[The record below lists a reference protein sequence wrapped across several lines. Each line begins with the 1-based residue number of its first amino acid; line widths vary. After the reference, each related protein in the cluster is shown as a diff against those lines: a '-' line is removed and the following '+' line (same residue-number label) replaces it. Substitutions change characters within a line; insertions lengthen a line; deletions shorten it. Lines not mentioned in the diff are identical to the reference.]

1 MNIQTVQ
8 FHNQEIQ
15 VLNYEGKP
23 YVAMRSICENIG
35 LDWASQY
42 RRIKNNKVLSS
53 SVVIMTTENKAN
65 FEREV
70 ICLPLGYLNGWLLGV
85 DIKRVKPE
93 IKETLYLYQLECY
106 DALYKHFL
114 PTVANEHPNTINV
127 EQQQEVKAL
136 VNEVS
141 RKTGKHYQYI
151 YTKMYQTFKVPRY
164 QELKASD
171 YKNVINFLIK
181 MAGGKAEITDKEK
194 HQIFAVSLMKLAL
207 KKHLDN
213 DVIYESL
220 QNEVFEIAERLKG
233 IGRAINEVRRNDGII
248 YDGLAESQ
256 IYLMLDKNIYAEAT
270 KQAKELS
277 EKLLK

>member
-23 YVAMRSICENIG
+23 YVAMKPICENIG
-35 LDWASQY
+35 LAWSGQKDRI
-42 RRIKNNKVLSS
+42 RRNEVLAQARRMIRLPSKGG
-53 SVVIMTTENKAN
+53 EQ
-65 FEREV
+65 EV
-70 ICLPLGYLNGWLLGV
+70 LCLPLGMLNGWLFGIEV
-85 DIKRVKPE
+85 KRVKPE
-93 IKETLYLYQLECY
+93 IRETLKLYQMECF
-106 DALYKHFL
+106 DVLYKHFL

-127 EQQQEVKAL
+127 EQQQEIKAL

-171 YKNVINFLIK
+171 YKDVINFLIK

-207 KKHLDN
+207 QRHLED
-213 DVIYESL
+213 DRAYSAL
-220 QNEVFEIAERLKG
+220 QNEVYEISERLEG
-233 IGRAINEVRRNDGII
+233 IGQAIHNLRKGDGII
-248 YDGLAESQ
+248 YDGLAEAQ
-256 IYLMLDKNIYAEAT
+256 LHLMLDKNIYTEAT
-270 KQAKELS
+270 KRARELS